1 MPGTS
6 DHAFVDALPK
16 HELHVHLE
24 GSMPPETLL
33 ALARR
38 HARGD
43 QQGDGA
49 GRGVIEPAAP
59 LPIDLDG
66 IRRMYEF
73 RDFDHFVDTYLTV
86 VENLRDSEDFRQL
99 TAAVLARLAE
109 QDVRY
114 AEITWTPIIHTAR
127 GLAVEDVF
135 AGLESARE
143 AAEAAG
149 GPVIR
154 WVTDLPG
161 HRGTDVAEETLDL
174 VLRLGGGTPPASVV
188 GFGLGGPEV
197 DRRPFARV
205 FARAR
210 DAGLRSLPHAGEV
223 SGPDSVRAA
232 LDDLRAD
239 RIGHG
244 LAIAQDPALMAEVAE
259 RGVVVEVCPTSNL
272 RTRVV
277 PSYAEHP
284 LPRMLDAGV
293 AVAIGSDDP
302 PMFGTS
308 IRHEH
313 LVCLRE
319 LGLSREQLVA
329 CTRTAAT
336 AGSAP
341 AAVVERTLTDLL
353 RVEAQHF

>member
-1 MPGTS
+1 MPATT
-6 DHAFVDALPK
+6 DEEFVDALPT

-38 HARGD
+38 HGTP
-43 QQGDGA
+43 G
-49 GRGVIEPAAP
+49 
-59 LPIDLDG
+59 LPRDLDG

-73 RDFDHFVDTYLTV
+73 RDFDHFIATYLTV
-86 VENLRDSEDFRQL
+86 VENLRDTEDFRLL
-99 TAAVLARLAE
+99 TEAVLDRLAE
-109 QDVRY
+109 QGVRY
-114 AEITWTPIIHTAR
+114 AEITWTPVIHTGR
-127 GLAVEDVF
+127 GLAVADVF
-135 AGLESARE
+135 AGLEAARE
-143 AAEAAG
+143 AAEARG
-149 GPVIR
+149 GPVVR

-161 HRGTDVAEETLDL
+161 HLGTEAAEETLDL
-174 VLRLGGGTPPASVV
+174 VLRLGGGVPPDSVV

-197 DRRPFARV
+197 DRRPFARA

-210 DAGLRSLPHAGEV
+210 AAGLRSLPHAGEAT
-223 SGPDSVRAA
+223 GPASVRAA
-232 LDDLRAD
+232 LDHLGAE

-244 LAIAQDPALMAEVAE
+244 IAIAQDPALMAEVAE

-277 PSYAEHP
+277 ASYAEHP
-284 LPRMLDAGV
+284 LLRMIQAGV
-293 AVAIGSDDP
+293 AVTVNSDDP

-308 IRHEH
+308 IRQEH
-313 LVCLRE
+313 LACLHE
-319 LGLSREQLVA
+319 LGLSRAQLVA

-341 AAVVERTLTDLL
+341 AALVERTLADLAV
-353 RVEAQHF
+353 VERHHVDA